1 MSKKLAGTL
10 FVRNGIEHDYCFV
23 EAIKCLLE
31 FCDHV
36 FVVDAGSDDGTL
48 EEIIRIKGSEIDK
61 YKLISLGV
69 GSASNHFFK
78 SSIDDKNIKRTT
90 YSTWSSNKITII
102 SFDKDEWENHKGKE
116 KLSYFTNVAINAA
129 KEAGYEYQFNLQAD
143 EIVHEKSYSEIRN
156 CLNDNDEGY
165 MCKRINLWSSPY
177 MQLDVPLNRMPCSTS
192 IVRLAKTNYLSYDD
206 AENVGVPLV
215 NTYFEGGI
223 RIYHMG
229 FVRRREVMK
238 SKIINMQ
245 CNVFGMEHYD
255 AKLDQAEIFNPDL
268 WFHPQNDLRP
278 IDEPLPKLIQEWAK
292 ERVVFN

>member
-1 MSKKLAGTL
+1 MSKKLAGTIL
-10 FVRNGIEHDYCFV
+10 CFNGNKFDYCFK
-23 EAIKCLLE
+23 EAIKCLIE
-31 FCDHV
+31 FCDYV
-36 FVVDAGSDDGTL
+36 IVVAGGDDGTIYDIL
-48 EEIIRIKGSEIDK
+48 HIEEFVVNKFSLLSPNKKVWESDRMKVIEI
-61 YKLISLGV
+61 
-69 GSASNHFFK
+69 
-78 SSIDDKNIKRTT
+78 TQE
-90 YSTWSSNKITII
+90 
-102 SFDKDEWENHKGKE
+102 EWDSQHGKE
-116 KLSYFTNVAINAA
+116 KLSYFTNIAIQ
-129 KEAGYEYQFNLQAD
+129 EASNMGFKYQFNLQSD
-143 EIVHEKSYSEIRN
+143 EIISEKSYSEIRKAIS
-156 CLNDNDEGY
+156 DGDEGY

-177 MQLDVPLNRMPCSTS
+177 MQLDVPLDRMPCSTS

-229 FVRRREVMK
+229 FVRRREVMRN
-238 SKIINMQ
+238 KIINMQ

>member
-10 FVRNGIEHDYCFV
+10 FIRNGIEHDYCFV
-23 EAIKCLLE
+23 EATKCLTE

-36 FVVDAGSDDGTL
+36 FVVDAGSDDGTKEVL
-48 EEIIRIKGSEIDK
+48 LKMNPD
-61 YKLISLGV
+61 
-69 GSASNHFFK
+69 
-78 SSIDDKNIKRTT
+78 
-90 YSTWSSNKITII
+90 KITLI
-102 SFDKDEWENHKGKE
+102 FRNDWEEVKGKE
-116 KLSYFTNVAINAA
+116 KLNFFTNIAIKKAQ
-129 KEAGYEYQFNLQAD
+129 EEGYEYQFNLQAD
-143 EIVHEKSYSEIRN
+143 EIISEKSYAEIRKAIS
-156 CLNDNDEGY
+156 DGDEGY
-165 MCKRINLWSSPY
+165 MCKRINLWASPY

-192 IVRLAKTNYLSYDD
+192 IVRLAKTKYRSYDD

-229 FVRRREVMK
+229 FVRKREVMK

-268 WFHPQNDLRP
+268 WFNPQTDLRP
-278 IDEPLPKLIQEWAK
+278 IDEPLPKLIQQWAK
-292 ERVVFN
+292 ERLVL